1 MLQDPRPIKPLQHAL
16 CEVLENLGIEFLPS
30 QWQMQE
36 SLLEPAEE
44 VELAQLQAYLKAC
57 NISHRVFNGVE
68 PQEIQHL
75 GPNTIAMPHTGQPGL
90 LRDLESTGK
99 PTGPL
104 LWALQI
110 EGTNTKKQNSKQ
122 AILEEQA
129 PAGLWDFWRK
139 LRESKWLREA
149 LNFENGSFKPVI
161 YASLLINILALAGP
175 LFSLQVYDRIIPNQA
190 YASMAALLL
199 GVAICLGFEHALKH
213 ARHRLMEIAATSI
226 DTRCTGRLSQSL
238 LNVPIHKTEPTIL
251 LQHLRSFEHLREL
264 ITGVFLLALID
275 LPFLVLFLAVIGLI
289 HPLFLLL
296 AGGVIGLTL
305 LFVVISHRSLSRLGQ
320 TQMKQ
325 SRETQSQWLD
335 SLACLDN
342 IQAHGVQQAHSK
354 LLNKLQLKAR
364 MGGNAVR
371 DQLFLVNQRIH
382 LLQQGS
388 WVITIAMGVVLIVEK
403 QMTVGGLIA
412 VSMLTMRCF
421 APIQKLQGHLVQ
433 THSAQASFEELDQ
446 FLGQEIDT
454 ANARSA
460 LPSIDYLSLDSASV
474 LKPGHTAES
483 GQASSFILRSVSM
496 NLPAGSRIGIIGP
509 TGSGKTSVL
518 KVLAQQLQ
526 CDQGTVAANH
536 LSIDHY
542 HPGEY
547 SSKVGYA
554 SQPPVLIKGSLLDNI
569 RFMRPHIDTASCW
582 KILQELGLKDWVEQ
596 HPDGL
601 HMQIESQG
609 SNLSSGQKQAVSLC
623 RALAGEPQ
631 LVLLDEPTVCLDQFM
646 ENKLVQY
653 LQKLGDKTILV
664 FTTHK
669 LSLLACAGSLVLMN
683 QGQIHSQ
690 GPKPQVL
697 HDANALAKN
706 REQKSQ
712 AQS

>member
-16 CEVLENLGIEFLPS
+16 REVLEHLGIEFLPS

-36 SLLEPAEE
+36 ALLEPSVEP
-44 VELAQLQAYLKAC
+44 ELAQLKAYLNNC
-57 NISHRVFNGVE
+57 NISHQIFQNVQ
-68 PQEIQHL
+68 PQETRHL
-75 GPNTIAMPHTGQPGL
+75 GPNTLVMTASGHTGL
-90 LRDLESTGK
+90 IKNLAEHSAE
-99 PTGPL
+99 PL

-110 EGTNTKKQNSKQ
+110 DGLPSSRQ
-122 AILEEQA
+122 ATHDNQSDSP
-129 PAGLWDFWRK
+129 PASLLDFWRK
-139 LRESKWLREA
+139 LRDSKWLRDA
-149 LNFENGSFKPVI
+149 LDFESGSFKPVI

-199 GVAICLGFEHALKH
+199 GVGICLGFEHALKH

-275 LPFLVLFLAVIGLI
+275 LPFLVLFLAVIALI

-296 AGGVIGLTL
+296 AGGVIVLTL
-305 LFVVISHRSLSRLGQ
+305 FFVVSSHRSLSRLGQ
-320 TQMKQ
+320 LQMKQ

-354 LLNKLQLKAR
+354 LLNKLQLKSR

-388 WVITIAMGVVLIVEK
+388 WVLTIALGVVLIVEK

-446 FLGQEIDT
+446 FLGQQTDT
-454 ANARSA
+454 SNARSA
-460 LPSIDYLSLDSASV
+460 LEKINHLSIDSASV
-474 LKPGHTAES
+474 LKPGHTPES
-483 GQASSFILRSVSM
+483 GQASNFILRTVSL

-509 TGSGKTSVL
+509 TGSGKTSIL

-526 CDQGTVAANH
+526 CDQGDVAVNH

-542 HPGEY
+542 HPGEF

-569 RFMRPHIDTASCW
+569 RFMRPHIDTTSCW

-646 ENKLVQY
+646 DNRLAQY
-653 LQKLGDKTILV
+653 LRNLNSNTILV

-669 LSLLACAGSLVLMN
+669 LSLLACADSLVLMN

-697 HDANALAKN
+697 HEANALAKS
-706 REQKSQ
+706 REQKK
-712 AQS
+712 QS